1 MNTALIRAAHIEP
14 TIAVTILTALLGLAF
29 GLTPARLALLT
40 AAMFAGQLVVGWSND
55 LIDAGRDTTVLR
67 ADKPLATGE
76 VTRTAVTAAM
86 GVAAAAAVGI
96 SATLGWRCAA
106 AHLVLVVGSGLAYNL
121 GLKATRWSWLPYVV
135 AFGSLPVVVSLAAVP
150 PVGPAAWLVA
160 ASGTLGAAAHFLN
173 TLPDLDDDAATGI
186 KGLPHRMGR
195 SRSQATAVI
204 LLVSASAL
212 TVLGPP
218 GPAPAL
224 SWAGL
229 LLAAALAVGAFTAR
243 GRMPFRYG
251 VAIAAVNV
259 TMVVLA
265 AGR

>member
-135 AFGSLPVVVSLAAVP
+135 AFGSLPLVVSLAVVP
-150 PVGPAAWLVA
+150 PVGPAVWLVA
-160 ASGTLGAAAHFLN
+160 ASGTLGAAAQGREPSPPASPESPSL
-173 TLPDLDDDAATGI
+173 A
-186 KGLPHRMGR
+186 RM
-195 SRSQATAVI
+195 S
-204 LLVSASAL
+204 
-212 TVLGPP
+212 
-218 GPAPAL
+218 PAL
-224 SWAGL
+224 RL
-229 LLAAALAVGAFTAR
+229 TTKVDLAAASAAAR
-243 GRMPFRYG
+243 PCGPEKSRRPSRHSAMNG
-251 VAIAAVNV
+251 
-259 TMVVLA
+259 
-265 AGR
+265 